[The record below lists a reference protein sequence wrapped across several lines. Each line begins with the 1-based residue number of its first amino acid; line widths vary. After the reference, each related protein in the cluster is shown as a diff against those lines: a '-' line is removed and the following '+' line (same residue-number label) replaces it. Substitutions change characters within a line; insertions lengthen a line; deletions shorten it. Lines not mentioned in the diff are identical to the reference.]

1 MKKRHIYR
9 SIGVLSGNR
18 RYGYYCEICH
28 KEINSVLH
36 FKKAHPEIYERG
48 MEIERIRY

>member
-9 SIGVLSGNR
+9 AMGVLSGNR

-28 KEINSVLH
+28 KEIHTVLH
-36 FKKAHPEIYERG
+36 FKKAHPEIFDKV
-48 MEIERIRY
+48 MEICLLRN